1 MQVSE
6 VMTTD
11 LITLNPNASV
21 KEAAL
26 MMKKFNIGAI
36 LISRDKKLAG
46 IITDRDIVMRLVAEN
61 INSSESELKDFMTQS
76 PVNISPDTDIHLAA
90 SIMAEHQIRRLPV
103 VQNEQL
109 LGIVTLGDLAVEAT
123 QEAEH
128 VLHNVSRPIRKEIAH
143 EHKEHH
149 H

>member
-1 MQVSE
+1 MQVRD

-11 LITLNPNASV
+11 IISLDANSSV
-21 KEAAL
+21 QEAAML
-26 MMKKFNIGAI
+26 MKKFNIGSI
-36 LISRDKKLAG
+36 LLMQNNKLTG
-46 IITDRDIVMRLVAEN
+46 IITDRDIVMRLTAEN
-61 INSSESELKDFMTQS
+61 INPGESKLKDFMTQS
-76 PVNISPDTDIHLAA
+76 PVTISPDTDIHLAA

-103 VQNEQL
+103 VQNDQL

-128 VLHNVSRPIRKEIAH
+128 VLHNVSKPIRKEIAH